1 MGTGHGKRNGG
12 TVKGLDDPDGAAL
25 QVSDMIR
32 DAVKPDLTMFVQ
44 YETLNENGKQMDE
57 VYDYIDFCN
66 QIHAEP
72 RKKAKRRWESAR
84 QHADGY

>member
-1 MGTGHGKRNGG
+1 
-12 TVKGLDDPDGAAL
+12 
-25 QVSDMIR
+25 MIR
-32 DAVKPDLTMFVQ
+32 DAVKPDLTMFVH
-44 YETLNENGKQMDE
+44 ENGKQMDE

>member
-1 MGTGHGKRNGG
+1 
-12 TVKGLDDPDGAAL
+12 
-25 QVSDMIR
+25 MIR

-72 RKKAKRRWESAR
+72 RNWESAR